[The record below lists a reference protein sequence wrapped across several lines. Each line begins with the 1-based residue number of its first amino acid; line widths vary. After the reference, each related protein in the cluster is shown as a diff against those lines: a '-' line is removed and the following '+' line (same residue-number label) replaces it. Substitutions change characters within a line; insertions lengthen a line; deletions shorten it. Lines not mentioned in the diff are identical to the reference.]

1 MQQYNVKNFVYVL
14 EFYLDF
20 QFEEE
25 TKNNICCI
33 VMSFTFFSNFQAKV
47 GTFFALF
54 FENLGGYM
62 HFYYTLFL
70 CFHKEQVWVVFS
82 QIVPPY
88 QNYTK

>member
-70 CFHKEQVWVVFS
+70 CFHG
-82 QIVPPY
+82 
-88 QNYTK
+88 